1 MAIGVQVTFDAHD
14 PGRFAVFWAE
24 ARVHRATTTARL
36 CDLARL
42 RPAHRAAGGT
52 VERLRRP
59 RRPGRGRATAVF
71 QRVPEGKS
79 AKNRVHLD
87 LNIGATVSDPE
98 QRRSVVRQRSEQLA
112 DAGGSVL
119 REVDEPTGWCVVM
132 ADPEGNEFCLLSGA
146 VHEL

>member
-1 MAIGVQVTFDAHD
+1 M
-14 PGRFAVFWAE
+14 
-24 ARVHRATTTARL
+24 
-36 CDLARL
+36 
-42 RPAHRAAGGT
+42 
-52 VERLRRP
+52 ERLRRP

-119 REVDEPTGWCVVM
+119 REVDEYVTKTVC
-132 ADPEGNEFCLLSGA
+132 ALLDKHGA
-146 VHEL
+146 VTRPRDGIPLAGSEGHRARRARHPCVGRCPSERVIHLTARE

>member
-1 MAIGVQVTFDAHD
+1 MRSTDSGHPTRAGSQSSGQRPSGTSSNH
-14 PGRFAVFWAE
+14 
-24 ARVHRATTTARL
+24 HRPA
-36 CDLARL
+36 L
-42 RPAHRAAGGT
+42 RPGKDFGRHIELPEERWNDYAGLVDPDG
-52 VERLRRP
+52 VGPRLF
-59 RRPGRGRATAVF
+59 F